1 MLFRTKLLASA
12 ALFTFTASFAYGNAH
27 TDMTAETVVASVN
40 GSDITLGQLVMLRSQ
55 LPEQY
60 QQLADDVVFNGLI
73 EQLVNQQLLGDTL
86 EVEPKRVGIAIANE
100 VRSLRAGEVVNTFTG
115 APVDEADLQAAYD
128 ARFADI
134 VPEAEYNASHIL
146 VETEEEAIEIR
157 TMIDDGADFAE
168 TAVEKSTGPSGP
180 SGGEL
185 GWFGLGDNSRDGRLD
200 HAHFDVLGQF
210 DLKLAVVFDL
220 NNLADQ
226 PALGHDLI
234 TTAQT
239 RNHRLMFFYLLLLRA
254 DQQEIHDRE
263 DQNER
268 DELLNT
274 LHGVDPLSEG
284 ARPFRPAV
292 EVWRNLGPDAGLC
305 KES

>member
-12 ALFTFTASFAYGNAH
+12 ALFTFTASFAYGDAH
-27 TDMTAETVVASVN
+27 TDMSAETVVASVN

-100 VRSLRAGEVVNTFTG
+100 VRSLRAGEVVNTFTSS
-115 APVDEADLQAAYD
+115 PVDDADLQAAYD

-180 SGGEL
+180 SGGNL
-185 GWFGLGDNSRDGRLD
+185 GWFGLGMMVPAFEAAVLTLD
-200 HAHFDVLGQF
+200 AGEVSAPVQTQFGWHIVKLNETRETPLPTLDDLRVELTTGIQQQGLDALITTLTKTADITLPEEGQF
-210 DLKLAVVFDL
+210 DYTLIQ
-220 NNLADQ
+220 NL
-226 PALGHDLI
+226 
-234 TTAQT
+234 
-239 RNHRLMFFYLLLLRA
+239 
-254 DQQEIHDRE
+254 
-263 DQNER
+263 
-268 DELLNT
+268 ELLE
-274 LHGVDPLSEG
+274 D
-284 ARPFRPAV
+284 
-292 EVWRNLGPDAGLC
+292 
-305 KES
+305 

>member
-12 ALFTFTASFAYGNAH
+12 ALFTFTASFAYGDAH

-100 VRSLRAGEVVNTFTG
+100 VRSLRAGEVVNTFTSS
-115 APVDEADLQAAYD
+115 PVDDADLQAAYD

-157 TMIDDGADFAE
+157 MMIDDGADFAE

-180 SGGEL
+180 SGGDL
-185 GWFGLGDNSRDGRLD
+185 GWFGLGMMVPAFEEAVLTLD
-200 HAHFDVLGQF
+200 AGEVSAPVQTQFGWHIVKLNETRETPLPTLDDLRVELTTGIQQQGLDALITTLTETADITLPEEGQF
-210 DLKLAVVFDL
+210 DYTLIQ
-220 NNLADQ
+220 NL
-226 PALGHDLI
+226 
-234 TTAQT
+234 
-239 RNHRLMFFYLLLLRA
+239 
-254 DQQEIHDRE
+254 
-263 DQNER
+263 
-268 DELLNT
+268 ELLE
-274 LHGVDPLSEG
+274 D
-284 ARPFRPAV
+284 
-292 EVWRNLGPDAGLC
+292 
-305 KES
+305 

>member
-12 ALFTFTASFAYGNAH
+12 ALFTFTASFAYGDAH

-100 VRSLRAGEVVNTFTG
+100 VRSLRAGEVVNTFTSS
-115 APVDEADLQAAYD
+115 PVDDADLQAAYD

-157 TMIDDGADFAE
+157 MMIDDGADFAE

-180 SGGEL
+180 SGGDL
-185 GWFGLGDNSRDGRLD
+185 GWFGLGMMVPAFEEAVLTLD
-200 HAHFDVLGQF
+200 AGEVSAPVQTQFGWHIVKLNETRETPLPTLDDLRFELTTGIQQQGLDALITTLTETADITLPEEGQF
-210 DLKLAVVFDL
+210 DYTLIQ
-220 NNLADQ
+220 NL
-226 PALGHDLI
+226 
-234 TTAQT
+234 
-239 RNHRLMFFYLLLLRA
+239 
-254 DQQEIHDRE
+254 
-263 DQNER
+263 
-268 DELLNT
+268 ELLE
-274 LHGVDPLSEG
+274 D
-284 ARPFRPAV
+284 
-292 EVWRNLGPDAGLC
+292 
-305 KES
+305 

>member
-12 ALFTFTASFAYGNAH
+12 ALFTFTASFAYGDAH

-100 VRSLRAGEVVNTFTG
+100 VRSLRAGEVVNTFNSS
-115 APVDEADLQAAYD
+115 PVDDADLQAAYD

-146 VETEEEAIEIR
+146 VETEEEAIEIK

-180 SGGEL
+180 SGGDL
-185 GWFGLGDNSRDGRLD
+185 GWFGLGMMVPAFEEAVLTLD
-200 HAHFDVLGQF
+200 AGEVSAPVQTQFGWHIVKLNETRETPLPTLDDLRVELTTGIQQQGLDALITTLTETADITLPEEGQF
-210 DLKLAVVFDL
+210 DYTLIQ
-220 NNLADQ
+220 NL
-226 PALGHDLI
+226 
-234 TTAQT
+234 
-239 RNHRLMFFYLLLLRA
+239 
-254 DQQEIHDRE
+254 
-263 DQNER
+263 
-268 DELLNT
+268 ELLE
-274 LHGVDPLSEG
+274 D
-284 ARPFRPAV
+284 
-292 EVWRNLGPDAGLC
+292 
-305 KES
+305 

>member
-12 ALFTFTASFAYGNAH
+12 ALFTFTASFAYGDAH

-100 VRSLRAGEVVNTFTG
+100 VRSLRAGEVVNAFTS

-146 VETEEEAIEIR
+146 VETEEEAIEIK

-180 SGGEL
+180 SGGDL
-185 GWFGLGDNSRDGRLD
+185 GWFGLGMMVPAFEEAVLTLD
-200 HAHFDVLGQF
+200 AGEVSAPVQTQFGWHIVKLNETRETPLPTLDDLRVELTTGIQQQGLDALITTLTETADITLPEEGQF
-210 DLKLAVVFDL
+210 DYTLIQ
-220 NNLADQ
+220 NL
-226 PALGHDLI
+226 
-234 TTAQT
+234 
-239 RNHRLMFFYLLLLRA
+239 
-254 DQQEIHDRE
+254 
-263 DQNER
+263 
-268 DELLNT
+268 ELLE
-274 LHGVDPLSEG
+274 D
-284 ARPFRPAV
+284 
-292 EVWRNLGPDAGLC
+292 
-305 KES
+305 

>member
-12 ALFTFTASFAYGNAH
+12 ALFTFTASFAYGDAH

-100 VRSLRAGEVVNTFTG
+100 VRSLRAGEVVNTFTSS
-115 APVDEADLQAAYD
+115 PVDDADLQAAYD

-146 VETEEEAIEIR
+146 VKTEEEAIEIR

-180 SGGEL
+180 SGGDL
-185 GWFGLGDNSRDGRLD
+185 GWFGLGMMVPAFEEAVLTLD
-200 HAHFDVLGQF
+200 AGEVSAPIQTQFGWHIVKLNETRETPLPTLDDLRVELTTGIQQQGLDALITTLTETADITLPEEGQF
-210 DLKLAVVFDL
+210 DYTLIQ
-220 NNLADQ
+220 NL
-226 PALGHDLI
+226 
-234 TTAQT
+234 
-239 RNHRLMFFYLLLLRA
+239 
-254 DQQEIHDRE
+254 
-263 DQNER
+263 
-268 DELLNT
+268 ELLE
-274 LHGVDPLSEG
+274 D
-284 ARPFRPAV
+284 
-292 EVWRNLGPDAGLC
+292 
-305 KES
+305 

>member
-12 ALFTFTASFAYGNAH
+12 ALFTFTASFAYGDAH

-185 GWFGLGDNSRDGRLD
+185 GWFGLGMMVPAFEEAVLTLD
-200 HAHFDVLGQF
+200 AGEVSAPVQTQFGWHIVKLNETRETPLPTLDDLRVELTTGIQQQGLDALITTLTETADITLPEEGQF
-210 DLKLAVVFDL
+210 DYTLIQ
-220 NNLADQ
+220 NL
-226 PALGHDLI
+226 
-234 TTAQT
+234 
-239 RNHRLMFFYLLLLRA
+239 
-254 DQQEIHDRE
+254 
-263 DQNER
+263 
-268 DELLNT
+268 ELLE
-274 LHGVDPLSEG
+274 D
-284 ARPFRPAV
+284 
-292 EVWRNLGPDAGLC
+292 
-305 KES
+305 